1 MLVFD
6 EFYGFGG
13 WQECEAGAFREFV
26 SDAGIAFEYVARSDF
41 QVAMRLLGIGG
52 RPAWN
57 VRPVTY
63 SSLTPGVSLAK
74 GPTKRDEVLA
84 ALAYLRG

>member
-1 MLVFD
+1 
-6 EFYGFGG
+6 
-13 WQECEAGAFREFV
+13 
-26 SDAGIAFEYVARSDF
+26 VARSDF
-41 QVAMRLLGIGG
+41 QVAMRLLGVGG
-52 RPAWN
+52 RPAWS

-63 SSLTPGVSLAK
+63 ASLTPGVSLAK